1 MTSETT
7 GAFPVPSEELEEDE
21 EDKLNEVEDEDVE
34 LEELR
39 GEAALA
45 GLSRTMKRMP
55 LLGSVKSTTRFS
67 SAAAKAAAR
76 AAPGSVTTV
85 GEEGLGG
92 AEVETFALAAVAAA
106 DADAG
111 SSVAAE
117 SSVARRVGCIDPSP
131 LSARQT

>member
-1 MTSETT
+1 
-7 GAFPVPSEELEEDE
+7 
-21 EDKLNEVEDEDVE
+21 
-34 LEELR
+34 
-39 GEAALA
+39 
-45 GLSRTMKRMP
+45 
-55 LLGSVKSTTRFS
+55 
-67 SAAAKAAAR
+67 
-76 AAPGSVTTV
+76 VTTV